1 MTDPSSDDLPD
12 ADRRLKGDLPADAEG
27 GEDALAGA
35 SLSWTETEQE
45 PPESWPEWVLA
56 AHLLRL
62 DVDKVDV
69 AAVVGVDRTTLW
81 RWRNDERWQIARQ
94 MARELW
100 AEHAEDLA
108 DAVVLKDLREGDGVM
123 ARFVK
128 KHLDDRFQDRGGQQ
142 QGQAVKVVVNQ
153 PGPDASDG
161 DVVEVDTG

>member
-1 MTDPSSDDLPD
+1 MDAELPEED
-12 ADRRLKGDLPADAEG
+12 SRIRGDLPEEVEG
-27 GEDALAGA
+27 GEDALAGS
-35 SLSWTETEQE
+35 SLTWPETEQE

-81 RWRNDERWQIARQ
+81 RWRKDERWETARQ
-94 MARELW
+94 VAKELW

-108 DAVVLKDLREGDGVM
+108 DWVVLKDLREGDGVM

-128 KHLDDRFQDRGGQQ
+128 KHLDPRFQERGGQQ
-142 QGQAVKVVVNQ
+142 QDQTVTVEVNMA
-153 PGPDASDG
+153 GPDRHRFEEKREIELD
-161 DVVEVDTG
+161 